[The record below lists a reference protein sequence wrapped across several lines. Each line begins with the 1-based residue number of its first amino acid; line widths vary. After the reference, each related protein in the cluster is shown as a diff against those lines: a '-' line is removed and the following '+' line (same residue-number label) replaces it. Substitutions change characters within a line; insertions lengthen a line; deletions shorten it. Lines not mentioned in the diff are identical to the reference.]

1 MLHRFLVLHMQ
12 DPRFEST
19 EGERDLFGVK
29 NVQTGSYA
37 HLVSYTLGI
46 VPAASSSWSLTFIG
60 VEVKN

>member
-1 MLHRFLVLHMQ
+1 MQ